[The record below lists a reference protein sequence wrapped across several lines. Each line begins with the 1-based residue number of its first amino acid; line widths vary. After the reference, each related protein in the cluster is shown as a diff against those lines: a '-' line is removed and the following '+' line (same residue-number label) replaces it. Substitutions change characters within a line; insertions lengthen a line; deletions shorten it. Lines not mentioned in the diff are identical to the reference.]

1 MQVIYIMKLQLLY
14 PLLIVIASSSYGI
27 LSTII
32 KVAMGHGFT
41 SAEAVTSQYFI
52 GFVLAL
58 ILFLF
63 TSRSIPK
70 MNKSGVITIL
80 AAGALTANTGMIYG
94 LALNYVTAS
103 LGVVLFFQ
111 FTWIGL
117 FIDCLI
123 HKRLPNRYE
132 ALSLLFLFGGTIL
145 AAGVL
150 DTDLSTI
157 PWQGWVYGLLAATS
171 FAVFIQ
177 VNSRQIEGM
186 PTVTRTF
193 LMSLVAVIAISIFL
207 SPEIVW
213 NGTLFKTNLWIF
225 GIILGVFGI
234 ILPIL
239 LFSIAV
245 PKVGGALSSILSA
258 MELPVA
264 IIASV
269 IILHE
274 TLTIVQLAGIVLVL
288 VGMVLPTV
296 LAQRKNAA

>member
-1 MQVIYIMKLQLLY
+1 MKLQLLY
-14 PLLIVIASSSYGI
+14 PLLIVIASSSYGL

-41 SAEAVTSQYFI
+41 SNEAVSSQYII
-52 GFVLAL
+52 GFLLAL
-58 ILFLF
+58 VLFLF
-63 TSRSIPK
+63 TQRKLPK
-70 MNKSGVITIL
+70 INKSGIITIVS
-80 AAGALTANTGMIYG
+80 AGAITANTGMVYG

-117 FIDCLI
+117 LIDCII

-132 ALSLLFLFGGTIL
+132 ALSLVFLLGGTIL

-171 FAVFIQ
+171 FAIFIQ
-177 VNSRQIEGM
+177 INSRQIEGM

-193 LMSLVAVIAISIFL
+193 LMSLVALIMICIFL
-207 SPEIVW
+207 SPEIIW

-225 GIILGVFGI
+225 GIILGIFGI

-239 LFSIAV
+239 LLSIAV

-274 TLTIVQLAGIVLVL
+274 TLTMLQLLGIVLVL

-296 LAQRKNAA
+296 LAQRKNAS

>member
-1 MQVIYIMKLQLLY
+1 MRIFLQWFGLVTFTIQENSHFLYPLFSLCIPILKSQVQLVVKSQLFY
-14 PLLIVIASSSYGI
+14 PLLIIIASSSYGL

-41 SAEAVTSQYFI
+41 TSEAVTSQYLV

-63 TSRSIPK
+63 TQRSIPK
-70 MNKSGVITIL
+70 INKSGIITIL
-80 AAGALTANTGMIYG
+80 AAGALTANTGMVYG

-117 FIDCLI
+117 FIDCAL
-123 HKRLPNRYE
+123 HKRWPNRFE
-132 ALSLLFLFGGTIL
+132 AFSLLFLFGGTIL

-186 PTVTRTF
+186 STITRTF
-193 LMSLVAVIAISIFL
+193 LMSLIAVIVISIFL
-207 SPEIVW
+207 APEIIW
-213 NGTLFKTNLWIF
+213 NGTLFN
-225 GIILGVFGI
+225 
-234 ILPIL
+234 
-239 LFSIAV
+239 
-245 PKVGGALSSILSA
+245 
-258 MELPVA
+258 
-264 IIASV
+264 
-269 IILHE
+269 
-274 TLTIVQLAGIVLVL
+274 
-288 VGMVLPTV
+288 
-296 LAQRKNAA
+296 

>member
-1 MQVIYIMKLQLLY
+1 MKLQLFY
-14 PLLIVIASSSYGI
+14 PLLIIIASSSYGL

-41 SAEAVTSQYFI
+41 TSEAVTSQYLV

-63 TSRSIPK
+63 TQRSIPK
-70 MNKSGVITIL
+70 INKSGIITIL
-80 AAGALTANTGMIYG
+80 AAGALTANTGMVYG

-117 FIDCLI
+117 FIDCAL
-123 HKRLPNRYE
+123 HKRWPNRFE
-132 ALSLLFLFGGTIL
+132 AFSLLFLFGGTIL

-186 PTVTRTF
+186 STITRTF
-193 LMSLVAVIAISIFL
+193 LMSLIAVIVISIFL
-207 SPEIVW
+207 APEIIW
-213 NGTLFKTNLWIF
+213 NGTLFNTNLWIF
-225 GIILGVFGI
+225 GIILGVLGI

-274 TLTIVQLAGIVLVL
+274 TLTMLQLFGIVLVL

>member
-1 MQVIYIMKLQLLY
+1 MKLQLFY
-14 PLLIVIASSSYGI
+14 PLLIIIASSSYGL

-41 SAEAVTSQYFI
+41 TSEAVTSQYLV

-63 TSRSIPK
+63 TQRSIPK
-70 MNKSGVITIL
+70 INKSGLITIL
-80 AAGALTANTGMIYG
+80 ASGALTANTGMVYG

-117 FIDCLI
+117 FIDCAL
-123 HKRLPNRYE
+123 HKRWPNRFE
-132 ALSLLFLFGGTIL
+132 AFSLLFLFGGTIL

-186 PTVTRTF
+186 STITRTF
-193 LMSLVAVIAISIFL
+193 LMSLIAVIVISIFL
-207 SPEIVW
+207 APEIIW
-213 NGTLFKTNLWIF
+213 NGTLFNTNLWIF
-225 GIILGVFGI
+225 GIILGVLGI

-274 TLTIVQLAGIVLVL
+274 TLTMLQLFGIVLVL

>member
-1 MQVIYIMKLQLLY
+1 MKLQLFY
-14 PLLIVIASSSYGI
+14 PLLIIVASSSYGL

-32 KVAMGHGFT
+32 KVAMAHGFT
-41 SAEAVTSQYFI
+41 SNEAVSSQYII
-52 GFVLAL
+52 GFLLAL
-58 ILFLF
+58 VLFLL
-63 TSRSIPK
+63 TQRRLPK
-70 MNKSGVITIL
+70 INKSGIITIVS
-80 AAGALTANTGMIYG
+80 AGAITATTGMVYG

-117 FIDCLI
+117 LIDCII

-132 ALSLLFLFGGTIL
+132 ALSLVFLLGGTLL

-150 DTDLSTI
+150 DTDLSAI

-171 FAVFIQ
+171 FAIFIQ
-177 VNSRQIEGM
+177 INSRQIEGM
-186 PTVTRTF
+186 ATVTRTF
-193 LMSLVAVIAISIFL
+193 LMSLVALIMISIFL
-207 SPEIVW
+207 SPEIIW

-225 GIILGVFGI
+225 GIILGIFGI

-239 LFSIAV
+239 LLSIAV
-245 PKVGGALSSILSA
+245 PKVGGALASILSA

-274 TLTIVQLAGIVLVL
+274 TLTILQLLGIVLVL

>member
-1 MQVIYIMKLQLLY
+1 MNLQLLY
-14 PLLIVIASSSYGI
+14 PLLIVIASSSYGL

-32 KVAMGHGFT
+32 KVAMGQGFT
-41 SAEAVTSQYFI
+41 SNEAVSSQYII
-52 GFVLAL
+52 GFLLAL
-58 ILFLF
+58 VLFLF
-63 TSRSIPK
+63 TQRKIPK
-70 MNKSGVITIL
+70 LNKSGIITIVS
-80 AAGALTANTGMIYG
+80 AGAITATTGMVYG

-117 FIDCLI
+117 LIDCII

-132 ALSLLFLFGGTIL
+132 ALSLVFLLGGTVL

-171 FAVFIQ
+171 FAIFIQ
-177 VNSRQIEGM
+177 INSRQIEGM
-186 PTVTRTF
+186 SNVTRTF
-193 LMSLVAVIAISIFL
+193 LMSLVALIMISIFL
-207 SPEIVW
+207 SPEIIW
-213 NGTLFKTNLWIF
+213 DGTLFKTNLWIF
-225 GIILGVFGI
+225 GVILGTFGI

-239 LFSIAV
+239 LLSIAV

-274 TLTIVQLAGIVLVL
+274 KLTILQLFGIVLVL
-288 VGMVLPTV
+288 IGMVLPTV

>member
-1 MQVIYIMKLQLLY
+1 MKLQLLY
-14 PLLIVIASSSYGI
+14 PLLIVIASSSYGL

-41 SAEAVTSQYFI
+41 SNEAVSSQYII
-52 GFVLAL
+52 GFILAL
-58 ILFLF
+58 VLFLF
-63 TSRSIPK
+63 TQRKLPK
-70 MNKSGVITIL
+70 INKSGIITIVS
-80 AAGALTANTGMIYG
+80 AGAITATTGMVYG

-117 FIDCLI
+117 LIDCII

-132 ALSLLFLFGGTIL
+132 ALSLVFLLGGTIL

-171 FAVFIQ
+171 FAIFIQ
-177 VNSRQIEGM
+177 INSRQIEGM

-193 LMSLVAVIAISIFL
+193 LMSLVALIMISIFL
-207 SPEIVW
+207 SPEIIW

-225 GIILGVFGI
+225 GIILGIFGI

-239 LFSIAV
+239 LLSIAV

-274 TLTIVQLAGIVLVL
+274 TLTMLQLLGIVLVL

>member
-1 MQVIYIMKLQLLY
+1 MKLQLFY
-14 PLLIVIASSSYGI
+14 PLLIIIASSSYGL

-41 SAEAVTSQYFI
+41 TSEAVTSQYLV

-63 TSRSIPK
+63 TQRSIPK
-70 MNKSGVITIL
+70 INKSGIITIL
-80 AAGALTANTGMIYG
+80 AAGALTANTGMVYG

-117 FIDCLI
+117 FIDCAL
-123 HKRLPNRYE
+123 HKRWPNRFE
-132 ALSLLFLFGGTIL
+132 AFSLLFLFGGTIL

-186 PTVTRTF
+186 STITRTF
-193 LMSLVAVIAISIFL
+193 LMSLIAVIVISIFL
-207 SPEIVW
+207 APEIIW
-213 NGTLFKTNLWIF
+213 NGTLFNTNLWIF
-225 GIILGVFGI
+225 GIILGILGI

-274 TLTIVQLAGIVLVL
+274 TLTMLQLFGIVLVL

>member
-1 MQVIYIMKLQLLY
+1 MKLQLLY
-14 PLLIVIASSSYGI
+14 PLLIIIASSSYGV

-41 SAEAVTSQYFI
+41 TNEAVTSQYLV

-63 TSRSIPK
+63 SRKSIPK
-70 MNKSGVITIL
+70 INKSGLITIL
-80 AAGALTANTGMIYG
+80 AAGALTANTGIVYG

-117 FIDCLI
+117 FISCAV

-132 ALSLLFLFGGTIL
+132 AFSLLFLFGGTIL

-157 PWQGWVYGLLAATS
+157 PWQGWVYGLLAATN
-171 FAVFIQ
+171 FAIFIQ

-186 PTVTRTF
+186 PTITRTF
-193 LMSLVAVIAISIFL
+193 LMSLVAVIVISIFL
-207 SPEIVW
+207 TPEIIW
-213 NGTLFKTNLWIF
+213 NGTLFNTNLWVF
-225 GIILGVFGI
+225 GIILGFFGI

-269 IILHE
+269 LILHE
-274 TLTIVQLAGIVLVL
+274 TLTIIQLLGIVLVL
-288 VGMVLPTV
+288 VGMILPTV
-296 LAQRKNAA
+296 LAQRKNNA

>member
-1 MQVIYIMKLQLLY
+1 MKLQLFY
-14 PLLIVIASSSYGI
+14 PLLIVIASSSYGVV
-27 LSTII
+27 STFV
-32 KVAMGHGFT
+32 KLTMGHGFT
-41 SAEAVTSQYFI
+41 SGEAVTSQYYV
-52 GFVLAL
+52 GFMLATL
-58 ILFLF
+58 LFLF
-63 TSRSIPK
+63 TQRKIPK
-70 MNKSGVITIL
+70 INKSGVITL
-80 AAGALTANTGMIYG
+80 VVAGILTATTGTVYG

-117 FIDCLI
+117 LIDCIL

-132 ALSLLFLFGGTIL
+132 ALSLLFLFGGTLL

-150 DTDLSTI
+150 GTNISTI
-157 PWQGWVYGLLAATS
+157 PWQGWVYGILAATS
-171 FAVFIQ
+171 FAIFIQ

-193 LMSLVAVIAISIFL
+193 LMSLISVIAISIFL
-207 SPEIVW
+207 NPEIIW
-213 NGTLFKTNLWIF
+213 NGTLFKTDLWIF
-225 GIILGVFGI
+225 GIILGIFGI

-274 TLTIVQLAGIVLVL
+274 TLTILQLVGIVLVL

>member
-1 MQVIYIMKLQLLY
+1 MKLQLLY
-14 PLLIVIASSSYGI
+14 PLLIVIASSSYGL

-41 SAEAVTSQYFI
+41 SNEAVSSQYII
-52 GFVLAL
+52 GFLLAL
-58 ILFLF
+58 VLFLI
-63 TSRSIPK
+63 TQRSLPK
-70 MNKSGVITIL
+70 LNKSGIITIVS
-80 AAGALTANTGMIYG
+80 AGAITATTGMVYG

-117 FIDCLI
+117 FIDCI
-123 HKRLPNRYE
+123 VHKRLPNRYE
-132 ALSLLFLFGGTIL
+132 ALSLVFLLGGTLL

-171 FAVFIQ
+171 FAIFIQ
-177 VNSRQIEGM
+177 INSRQIEGM
-186 PTVTRTF
+186 STVTRTF
-193 LMSLVAVIAISIFL
+193 LMSLVALIMISIFL
-207 SPEIVW
+207 SPEIIW

-225 GIILGVFGI
+225 GIILGIFGI

-239 LFSIAV
+239 LLSIAV

-274 TLTIVQLAGIVLVL
+274 KLTILQLFGIVLVL

>member
-1 MQVIYIMKLQLLY
+1 MRLQLLY
-14 PLLIVIASSSYGI
+14 PILIVIASSSYGI

-41 SAEAVTSQYFI
+41 SNEAVTSQYVV

-58 ILFLF
+58 ILFLC
-63 TSRSIPK
+63 TQRNIPK
-70 MNKSGVITIL
+70 INKSGIITLL

-117 FIDCLI
+117 FIHCI
-123 HKRLPNRYE
+123 VHKRLPNRYE
-132 ALSLLFLFGGTIL
+132 TFSLLFLFGGTIL

-171 FAVFIQ
+171 FAIFIQ

-186 PTVTRTF
+186 STVTRTF
-193 LMSLVAVIAISIFL
+193 LMSLVALIVISIFL
-207 SPEIVW
+207 TPEIIW
-213 NGTLFKTNLWIF
+213 NGTLFETNLWIF
-225 GIILGVFGI
+225 GIILGFFGI

-269 IILHE
+269 VVLHE
-274 TLTIVQLAGIVLVL
+274 TLTILQLVGIVLVL
-288 VGMVLPTV
+288 VGMILPTV
-296 LAQRKNAA
+296 LAQKKNAA

>member
-1 MQVIYIMKLQLLY
+1 MKLQLLY
-14 PLLIVIASSSYGI
+14 PLLIVIASSSYGVV
-27 LSTII
+27 STII
-32 KVAMGHGFT
+32 KVTMGHGFT

-52 GFVLAL
+52 GFLLAT

-63 TSRSIPK
+63 TQRTIPK
-70 MNKSGVITIL
+70 INKSGAITL
-80 AAGALTANTGMIYG
+80 VVAGILTATTGTVYG
-94 LALNYVTAS
+94 LALNYVSAS
-103 LGVVLFFQ
+103 IGVVLFFQ

-117 FIDCLI
+117 LIDCLV

-132 ALSLLFLFGGTIL
+132 TLSLLFLFGGTLL
-145 AAGVL
+145 AAGVIGT
-150 DTDLSTI
+150 DTNLSAI
-157 PWQGWVYGLLAATS
+157 PWQGWVYGILAATS
-171 FAVFIQ
+171 FAIFIQ

-186 PTVTRTF
+186 PTTTRTF
-193 LMSLVAVIAISIFL
+193 LMSFVSVIAISIFL
-207 SPEIVW
+207 TPEIVW
-213 NGTLFKTNLWIF
+213 NGTLFKTDLWIF
-225 GIILGVFGI
+225 GIILGIFGI

-274 TLTIVQLAGIVLVL
+274 TLTIIQLAGIVLVL
-288 VGMVLPTV
+288 VGMILPTV